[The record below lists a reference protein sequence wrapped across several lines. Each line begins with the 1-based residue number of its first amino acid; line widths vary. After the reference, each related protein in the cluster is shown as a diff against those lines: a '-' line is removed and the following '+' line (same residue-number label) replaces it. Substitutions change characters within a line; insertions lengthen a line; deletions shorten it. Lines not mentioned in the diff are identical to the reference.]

1 MAISIIGGSVLMVFV
16 TGLAALLRTRHLS
29 ILAPSSGALIRN
41 GDVVSTERERERFSV
56 ARERRR
62 AGEFVD
68 SVGPVNQPGGC
79 NAGVVVPNGLPVDS
93 DGLFARGAEVE
104 DSLVVD
110 RHLVVEEREHT

>member
-1 MAISIIGGSVLMVFV
+1 MAISIIGGPVLMVFV
-16 TGLAALLRTRHLS
+16 PRHATLLRTRHLS

-68 SVGPVNQPGGC
+68 SVGPVNQLPSY
-79 NAGVVVPNGLPVDS
+79 NAGVIVPNGPPVDG
-93 DGLFARGAEVE
+93 DGLFVRGAEVE